1 MSCPAGSS
9 DGVGRKRKRVD
20 GETAG
25 KVGKKPKA
33 SHSEGD
39 VIVIEESPPS
49 GGQAAQKV
57 SDTVPFGRSRR
68 GRSQRQK
75 QKEEPKP
82 AELISPVGNQNDIHI
97 IADSSVLENSST
109 EGKKIKCFCRQS
121 FHTLSRSLPLKVF
134 VKVQ

>member
-20 GETAG
+20 EGETTG
-25 KVGKKPKA
+25 KLGKKPKA

-49 GGQAAQKV
+49 GGQSEQNV
-57 SDTVPFGRSRR
+57 SDTVPSGRSRR

-75 QKEEPKP
+75 QKEETK
-82 AELISPVGNQNDIHI
+82 AADLISPVGNQNDIHI
-97 IADSSVLENSST
+97 IVDSSVPENSST
-109 EGKKIKCFCRQS
+109 EGENYI
-121 FHTLSRSLPLKVF
+121 LSH
-134 VKVQ
+134 